1 MFKSIVYEDL
11 PEIQKLQ
18 PIDWPDILPYIRFY
32 IESPFCFPVKVLK
45 DNRIVGIGASIV
57 HSNTAWLAHII
68 VSPEYRNHGVGNSI
82 VEELLSGLSG
92 KKCKSILLIA
102 TKLGEPVYKKKG
114 FRIVTDYLFFK
125 RDAPT
130 KFHTFSNEII
140 PFGEKY
146 TQQIFALDK
155 KITGEDRRIL
165 FINHIADSLL
175 FVKGNKVLG
184 FYLPG
189 LGEGP
194 IIADEIG
201 AGIELMRFKYAEI
214 DKAVLPAENIQGTEF
229 LIENGF
235 KDVSK
240 GYRMILGEDIHWHPE
255 KIFSRIGGNF
265 G

>member
-1 MFKSIVYEDL
+1 MFKPIIYDDL
-11 PEIQKLQ
+11 PEIQQLQ
-18 PIDWPDILPYIRFY
+18 PLDWPDIIPYIRFY
-32 IESPFCFPVKVLK
+32 IESPFCFPVKVVK

-57 HSNTAWLAHII
+57 HSNTPWLAHII
-68 VSPEYRNHGVGNSI
+68 VSPEYRNHGVGISI

-125 RDAPT
+125 REAT
-130 KFHTFSNEII
+130 SEFQAFANEIT
-140 PFGEKY
+140 PFGVKY
-146 TQQIFALDK
+146 KQQIIALDK
-155 KITGEDRRIL
+155 KITGEDRRNL
-165 FINHIADSLL
+165 FINHIANSLL
-175 FVKGNKVLG
+175 FVKGSKVLG
-184 FYLPG
+184 FYMPG

-194 IIADEIG
+194 VIAEEISV
-201 AGIELMRFKYAEI
+201 GIELMKLKYAEI

-229 LIENGF
+229 LIEKGF
-235 KDVSK
+235 KEVSK